1 MRILLEFF
9 LPRLI
14 MLVCLV
20 RSFRQFLLSVSF
32 TLFQDLPF
40 SSHGSLIVF
49 ILEEPWRK
57 EEQIFFI
64 RCGSEINPVNVVSRS
79 IHFALEH
86 RSNPHLI
93 LQNRL
98 ALFTFKHRM
107 TALSCTAFQ
116 HQQSVLVRFLQQQFG
131 SLGKSL
137 RLIHI
142 KSESTAWQFHSLHHA
157 LRIMAGVIKL
167 HQSPFRSIVSGTSQ
181 AKIRLLLIAST
192 QLLIL
197 LFRGDGAGNLVPILH
212 LY

>member
-157 LRIMAGVIKL
+157 LRIMAGIIKL
-167 HQSPFRSIVSGTSQ
+167 HQSSFRSIVSGTSQ
-181 AKIRLLLIAST
+181 TKIRLLLIAST

-212 LY
+212 LN

>member
-9 LPRLI
+9 LPGLI

-20 RSFRQFLLSVSF
+20 RPFRQFLLSVSF
-32 TLFQDLPF
+32 TLFQDFPF
-40 SSHGSLIVF
+40 SCHGSLIVF

-57 EEQIFFI
+57 EEQIFAI

-86 RSNPHLI
+86 RSNSYLI

-98 ALFTFKHRM
+98 ALFAFKNRM
-107 TALSCTAFQ
+107 SALSCTTFQ
-116 HQQSVLVRFLQQQFG
+116 HQQSVLVRFFQQQLG
-131 SLGKSL
+131 SLGECL

-157 LRIMAGVIKL
+157 LRIMAGVVKL

-181 AKIRLLLIAST
+181 TKIRLLLIAST

-197 LFRGDGAGNLVPILH
+197 LFRGDGAGNLVPVLH
-212 LY
+212 LN

>member
-1 MRILLEFF
+1 
-9 LPRLI
+9 

-20 RSFRQFLLSVSF
+20 RPFRQFLLSVSF

-40 SSHGSLIVF
+40 SCHGSLIIF
-49 ILEEPWRK
+49 ILEKPWRK
-57 EEQIFFI
+57 EEQIFVI
-64 RCGSEINPVNVVSRS
+64 RCGREINPIDVVSRS
-79 IHFALEH
+79 IHFAFEH
-86 RSNPHLI
+86 RSNSYLI

-107 TALSCTAFQ
+107 TALSCAAFQ
-116 HQQSVLVRFLQQQFG
+116 HQKSVLVRFLQQQLG

-157 LRIMAGVIKL
+157 LRIMTGIVKL

-197 LFRGDGAGNLVPILH
+197 LFRSDGAGNLVPILH
-212 LY
+212 LN

>member
-1 MRILLEFF
+1 
-9 LPRLI
+9 

-20 RSFRQFLLSVSF
+20 RPFRQFLLSVSF

-57 EEQIFFI
+57 EEQIFVI
-64 RCGSEINPVNVVSRS
+64 RCGREINPIDVVSRS

-86 RSNPHLI
+86 RSNSYLI

-142 KSESTAWQFHSLHHA
+142 KSESTAWQFHSLHHT
-157 LRIMAGVIKL
+157 LRIMAGIIKL

-181 AKIRLLLIAST
+181 TKIRLLLIAST

-197 LFRGDGAGNLVPILH
+197 LFRSDGAGNLVPILH

>member
-167 HQSPFRSIVSGTSQ
+167 HLSPFRSIVSGTSQ

-212 LY
+212 LN

>member
-1 MRILLEFF
+1 MRILLDFF
-9 LPRLI
+9 QPRHKV
-14 MLVCLV
+14 LVCLV
-20 RSFRQFLLSVSF
+20 RPFRQFLLSVPF

-40 SSHGSLIVF
+40 SCHGSLIIF

-86 RSNPHLI
+86 RSNSYLI

-107 TALSCTAFQ
+107 SALSCAALQ
-116 HQQSVLVRFLQQQFG
+116 HQQSVLVRFLQQQLG

-142 KSESTAWQFHSLHHA
+142 KSESTAWQFHSLHHP
-157 LRIMAGVIKL
+157 LRIMAGIIKL

-181 AKIRLLLIAST
+181 AKIRLLLVAST

-212 LY
+212 LN

>member
-14 MLVCLV
+14 MLVRFV
-20 RSFRQFLLSVSF
+20 RPFRQFLVSVSF
-32 TLFQDLPF
+32 TFFQHFPF
-40 SSHGSLIVF
+40 SCHGSLIIS

-57 EEQIFFI
+57 EEQIFAI
-64 RCGSEINPVNVVSRS
+64 RCGREINPVNVVSRS
-79 IHFALEH
+79 IHFTLEH

-98 ALFTFKHRM
+98 ALFAFKHRM
-107 TALSCTAFQ
+107 SALSCTTFQ
-116 HQQSVLVRFLQQQFG
+116 HQQSVLVRFFQQQLG
-131 SLGKSL
+131 SLGESL

-142 KSESTAWQFHSLHHA
+142 KSESTAWQFHSFHHA
-157 LRIMAGVIKL
+157 LRIMAGIIKL

-212 LY
+212 LN

>member
-1 MRILLEFF
+1 
-9 LPRLI
+9 

-20 RSFRQFLLSVSF
+20 RPFRQFLVSVSF
-32 TLFQDLPF
+32 TLFQHFPF

-57 EEQIFFI
+57 EEQIFAI
-64 RCGSEINPVNVVSRS
+64 RCGREINPIDVVSRS
-79 IHFALEH
+79 IHFTLEH
-86 RSNPHLI
+86 RSNSYLI

-98 ALFTFKHRM
+98 ALFAFKNRM
-107 TALSCTAFQ
+107 SALSCTTFQ
-116 HQQSVLVRFLQQQFG
+116 HQQSVLVRFFQQQLS

-142 KSESTAWQFHSLHHA
+142 KSECTAWQFHSLHYP
-157 LRIMAGVIKL
+157 LRIMAGVVKL
-167 HQSPFRSIVSGTSQ
+167 YQSSFRSIVSGTSQ

-197 LFRGDGAGNLVPILH
+197 LFRSDGAGNLVPILH
-212 LY
+212 LN

>member
-20 RSFRQFLLSVSF
+20 RPFRQFLLSVSF

-93 LQNRL
+93 LQDSL
-98 ALFTFKHRM
+98 ALFALKNRM
-107 TALSCTAFQ
+107 SALSCAAFQ
-116 HQQSVLVRFLQQQFG
+116 HQKSVPVRFLQQQLG
-131 SLGKSL
+131 SLGECL

-157 LRIMAGVIKL
+157 LRIMPGIIKL

-212 LY
+212 LN

>member
-1 MRILLEFF
+1 
-9 LPRLI
+9 

-157 LRIMAGVIKL
+157 LRIMAGIIKL

-212 LY
+212 LN

>member
-1 MRILLEFF
+1 
-9 LPRLI
+9 

-20 RSFRQFLLSVSF
+20 RPFRQFLVSVSF
-32 TLFQDLPF
+32 TLFQHFPF

-57 EEQIFFI
+57 EEQIFAI
-64 RCGSEINPVNVVSRS
+64 RCGREINPIDVVSRS
-79 IHFALEH
+79 IHFTLEH
-86 RSNPHLI
+86 RSNSYLI

-98 ALFTFKHRM
+98 ALFAFKNRM
-107 TALSCTAFQ
+107 SALSCTTFQ
-116 HQQSVLVRFLQQQFG
+116 HQQSVLVRFFQQQLS

-142 KSESTAWQFHSLHHA
+142 KSECTAWQFHSLHYP
-157 LRIMAGVIKL
+157 LRIMAGVVKL
-167 HQSPFRSIVSGTSQ
+167 YQSSFRSIVSGTSQ

-197 LFRGDGAGNLVPILH
+197 LFRSDGAGNLVPVLH
-212 LY
+212 LN